1 MKSNKLFTAKSA
13 RFRRWSRGGY
23 AIFSSLACRVT
34 IGSLAVSISD
44 KSLQKATGVAP
55 VSLCV
60 SGSDAESS
68 EQCRELADLET
79 ALLEAQELS
88 LTQIT
93 FDRAAVV
100 RAHQLLYRIFNQNG

>member
-1 MKSNKLFTAKSA
+1 
-13 RFRRWSRGGY
+13 
-23 AIFSSLACRVT
+23 VT

-55 VSLCV
+55 VSLWV
-60 SGSDAESS
+60 SGSDAEYS

-93 FDRAAVV
+93 FDRAAAA
-100 RAHQLLYRIFNQNG
+100 RARQFLYRIFNQNG